1 MFAFQNPWIKPLIY
15 FFSFSTATLGLFWPE
30 ITQKSIAAGQS
41 EFSGDHFTQADFPKI
56 NRFGLRSP
64 NNNAEELDT
73 TEVTFTNS
81 GGGAGFRISLRL
93 ENYGRSGTNDW
104 PMIKVI
110 YRDANGLGVRTEAL
124 APSMYT
130 HSGSLARS
138 QTIEFTLAPRTGE
151 LNAMFEPYYPKKG
164 AS

>member
-56 NRFGLRSP
+56 NRFGL
-64 NNNAEELDT
+64 
-73 TEVTFTNS
+73 TFTNS
-81 GGGAGFRISLRL
+81 GGGTGFRISLRL

-110 YRDANGLGVRTEAL
+110 YRDANGRGVRTEAL

-138 QTIEFTLAPRTGE
+138 QTIEFSLAPRTGE
-151 LNAMFEPYYPKKG
+151 LTAMFEPFYPKKG

>member
-1 MFAFQNPWIKPLIY
+1 MIAFQNRWIKPLIY
-15 FFSFSTATLGLFWPE
+15 FFSISAVTLGLFWPE
-30 ITQKSIAAGQS
+30 IIQVSISAGQDPYAGFRFGEVATQKITGYELKDQ
-41 EFSGDHFTQADFPKI
+41 
-56 NRFGLRSP
+56 R
-64 NNNAEELDT
+64 NNADELDA

-81 GGGAGFRISLRL
+81 GGGTGFRISLRL

-110 YRDANGLGVRTEAL
+110 YRDANGRGVRTEAL

-151 LNAMFEPYYPKKG
+151 LTAMFEPYYPKKG